1 MHSTNIVCGEDCS
14 IQVCPLCA
22 PNELQEK
29 TVDLVLGLTLAD
41 IVVDDATLDNL
52 LITLPSCGH
61 FFTVETLDGV
71 CSIRDFYT
79 CGESGWIGL
88 STPQNPS
95 GERRKP
101 PVCPTC
107 RTAITS
113 PRYGRVFKSA
123 DLDILE
129 NNVISRMSRQLSS
142 IQTSLSG
149 ISKSEVER
157 QLMDALTN
165 VESVSS
171 MPCPKSVLKDGRCA
185 REKILAETR
194 SSPLPSRYLIP
205 TEPLFTISPTVASI
219 WKKAT
224 QPLIQIYSQA
234 TRVADTRSAHLRAWE
249 AAFSFLYQQELALAI
264 ADPGR
269 APRRLKEHA
278 MRMARMNVG
287 QPQPRGDKR
296 FLVEAIWATLKIRFY
311 LADLARQW
319 LEGIG
324 RKKDYSPQQQQ
335 MWAYYALFI
344 LDSCAQ
350 DVQIALEIAKES
362 EGRRQITSTIV
373 LLMRVDLEHFR
384 LKLEIVRQSGT
395 LEAERRKLADNALEK
410 KEIADQHIRDV
421 YEAHCARLP
430 QDGEEW
436 IKTNFLE
443 IATTIRDEWANIEKS
458 LRAETFYQPVSLE
471 EKMAIVKAF
480 DFCTFCVSPSAP
492 SLISLESSHWPLLQ
506 LSQWPY
512 FCDC

>member
-1 MHSTNIVCGEDCS
+1 M
-14 IQVCPLCA
+14 CA

-52 LITLPSCGH
+52 LITLPSCRH

-88 STPQNPS
+88 RAPQNSS

-142 IQTSLSG
+142 IQRSFSG
-149 ISKSEVER
+149 INKSEVGR

-171 MPCPKSVLKDGRCA
+171 MPCPKGVLKDGRRA
-185 REKILAETR
+185 REKILTEIR
-194 SSPLPSRYLIP
+194 SSPLPSKYLIP
-205 TEPLFTISPTVASI
+205 SETLFLISPAIASI

-224 QPLIQIYSQA
+224 QPLIQIYNQA
-234 TRVADTRSAHLRAWE
+234 TKVADTRSAHLRAWQS
-249 AAFSFLYQQELALAI
+249 AFSFLYHQEMELAV

-269 APRRLKEHA
+269 APRQPKEHA

-296 FLVEAIWATLKIRFY
+296 FLVEAIWATLQIRFY
-311 LADLARQW
+311 LADLARLW
-319 LEGIG
+319 LEGTG
-324 RKKDYSPQQQQ
+324 RKRDYSPQQRQ
-335 MWAYYALFI
+335 MWASYAIFI
-344 LDSCAQ
+344 IDSCTQ
-350 DVQIALEIAKES
+350 DIRIALDIAEES
-362 EGRRQITSTIV
+362 EGRRQITRTMV
-373 LLMRVDLEHFR
+373 LLMRVDLERFR
-384 LKLEIVRQSGT
+384 LNLEIARQSGT
-395 LEAERRKLADNALEK
+395 LGEARRRLADNALEQ
-410 KEIADQHIRDV
+410 KEIANQHILNV
-421 YEAHCARLP
+421 YKAHCARLP

-443 IATTIRDEWANIEKS
+443 IATTIRDEWAKIEKS
-458 LRAETFYQPVSLE
+458 VRAETFYQPVSLE

-480 DFCTFCVSPSAP
+480 DFCTFCGH
-492 SLISLESSHWPLLQ
+492 LFHRQ
-506 LSQWPY
+506 LR
-512 FCDC
+512 F

>member
-1 MHSTNIVCGEDCS
+1 M
-14 IQVCPLCA
+14 CA
-22 PNELQEK
+22 PDELRAK

-88 STPQNPS
+88 RAPQNSS

-129 NNVISRMSRQLSS
+129 NNVISRMSRQLSF
-142 IQTSLSG
+142 IQRSFSG
-149 ISKSEVER
+149 INKPEVER
-157 QLMDALTN
+157 QLTDALRKI
-165 VESVSS
+165 ESVSS
-171 MPCPKSVLKDGRCA
+171 VPCPKHVRKDGRRT
-185 REKILAETR
+185 REKILTEIR
-194 SSPLPSRYLIP
+194 SSPLASEYLIP
-205 TEPLFTISPTVASI
+205 TETLFTISPVIASI
-219 WKKAT
+219 WKKVI

-234 TRVADTRSAHLRAWE
+234 ARVADTRSAHLRAWE
-249 AAFSFLYQQELALAI
+249 SAFSFLYQQEMDLAV

-278 MRMARMNVG
+278 LRMARMNVG

-296 FLVEAIWATLKIRFY
+296 FLVEAIWATLQIRFY
-311 LADLARQW
+311 LADLARLW
-319 LEGIG
+319 LEGTG
-324 RKKDYSPQQQQ
+324 SKRDYSPQQQQ
-335 MWAYYALFI
+335 MWACYALFI

-350 DVQIALEIAKES
+350 DVRIALDIAEES
-362 EGRRQITSTIV
+362 EGRRQITRTMV
-373 LLMRVDLEHFR
+373 LLMRVDLERFR
-384 LKLEIVRQSGT
+384 LNLEIMRQSGT
-395 LEAERRKLADNALEK
+395 LGEERRRLADNALEN
-410 KEIADQHIRDV
+410 KEIADQHIREV

-430 QDGEEW
+430 QDSEEW

-458 LRAETFYQPVSLE
+458 VRAETFYQPVSLE

-480 DFCTFCVSPSAP
+480 NFCTFCGR
-492 SLISLESSHWPLLQ
+492 LFHRQ
-506 LSQWPY
+506 LRV
-512 FCDC
+512 